1 MPVLCL
7 CLAVNRWNWA
17 INGIPT
23 HLLSPPTSFCCPS
36 DKCLSFCSGSAG
48 RGHSLSSQQV
58 SICLGMSLC
67 CSAFYGS
74 EILRRVGGRKEI
86 PGLREAS
93 PLLGQEQAE
102 KWEGCWR
109 LDGAAL
115 PTAHSPAHPTF
126 TMLSLLCLY
135 QAREIQSLEIK
146 ADERKSLFFILS
158 IWCSEN

>member
-7 CLAVNRWNWA
+7 CLAVNRQNWA
-17 INGIPT
+17 INGISM